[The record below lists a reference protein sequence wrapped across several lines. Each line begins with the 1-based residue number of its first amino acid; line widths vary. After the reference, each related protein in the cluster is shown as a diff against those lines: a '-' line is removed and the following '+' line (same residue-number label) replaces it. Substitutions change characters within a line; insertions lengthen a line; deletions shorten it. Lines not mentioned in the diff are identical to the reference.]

1 MISQESIERVKASA
15 NIVEVVSETVKLRR
29 SGMHYSGLCPFHSER
44 SPSFHVR
51 ESTNSYHCFGC
62 GASGNVIS
70 YVMAMR
76 AMTFPDAVEYLA
88 GRYGIELKFENS
100 KRQGP
105 TVDREKLFDVCRLAH
120 LYFRKSLLNVKGGEG
135 EFKKVGEYL
144 KKRLLTA
151 DAINHFGIGYSPNQR
166 GALIEV
172 LKQNGVNEETM
183 LQSGLVR
190 RSAAGDLYE
199 LFRGRLIFPIF
210 VDAKR
215 IAGFG
220 GRIIP
225 GIQEPAYEAQS
236 PKYVNSPET
245 PIYQKSRTIFG
256 LPQAMGAIRDS
267 KEVYIVEGYMD
278 VIGLA
283 MRGVH
288 NVVACCGTAMTEAH
302 VKRLAGVCNR
312 IHLLFDGDSAGRN
325 AAAKS
330 FPVAKNA
337 EVDITACFLPEEV
350 DPDDFAKQHGAGT
363 AEALK
368 ALPKSEPI
376 DVYIDGLLQK
386 AGCSENER
394 PGPNLLGKLCDE
406 VAKTLSGVERE
417 VVRSTLITRA
427 ARRLG
432 VEMKHLE
439 KMMGGGGASAPQ
451 KQLASAS
458 APVAPR
464 VDTPGAAATTSR
476 AVARRLESL
485 PRIDLDVLRA
495 IMVLKGEVV
504 DELLKSPEM
513 CEELQPETL
522 RFVSVFSELL
532 HDDSEDEERQRLAT
546 KELLQSLGS
555 DWVALWKEAYKMVKA
570 GVSMRDLYQ
579 GCRVALRR
587 EKLKRL
593 LEESK
598 RELIEGGLS
607 SDEQLEVS
615 ERIRALKS
623 QMDSFARGVDL

>member
-1 MISQESIERVKASA
+1 
-15 NIVEVVSETVKLRR
+15 
-29 SGMHYSGLCPFHSER
+29 
-44 SPSFHVR
+44 
-51 ESTNSYHCFGC
+51 
-62 GASGNVIS
+62 
-70 YVMAMR
+70 MAMR
-76 AMTFPDAVEYLA
+76 AMTFPDAVEYLG
-88 GRYGIELKFENS
+88 GRFGIELKYENS

-120 LYFRKSLLNVKGGEG
+120 LYFRKSLLQVKGGEG

-144 KKRLLTA
+144 KKRQLTA
-151 DAINHFGIGYSPNQR
+151 EAINHFGIGYSPNQR
-166 GALIEV
+166 GALIDV
-172 LKQNGVNEETM
+172 LKQNSINEETM

-220 GRIIP
+220 GRLIP
-225 GIQEPAYEAQS
+225 GLQDAAYEAQS

-256 LPQAMGAIRDS
+256 LPQAMGAVRDS

-278 VIGLA
+278 VIGLS

-302 VKRLAGVCNR
+302 IKRLTGVCNR
-312 IHLLFDGDSAGRN
+312 IHLLFDGDAAGRN

-330 FPVAKNA
+330 FTVAKNA
-337 EVDITACFLPEEV
+337 EVDVTACFLPEDV
-350 DPDDFAKQHGAGT
+350 DPDDFAKQKGDATG
-363 AEALK
+363 EALRN
-368 ALPKSEPI
+368 LPKSELI
-376 DVYIDGLLQK
+376 DVYVDGLLQK
-386 AGCSENER
+386 HGCSESER

-406 VAKTLSGVERE
+406 VAKTLSGVDRE
-417 VVRSTLITRA
+417 VVRSTLVTRA

-432 VEMKHLE
+432 VEMKHIE
-439 KMMGGGGASAPQ
+439 KMMAGGSAGATRPKPSAVPPPP
-451 KQLASAS
+451 ASRGESSTVS
-458 APVAPR
+458 ATSLRPVAR
-464 VDTPGAAATTSR
+464 K
-476 AVARRLESL
+476 LESL

-495 IMVLKGEVV
+495 IMVLRGEVV

-532 HDDSEDEERQRLAT
+532 HEDSEDEERQRLAT

-555 DWVALWKEAYKMVKA
+555 DWVSLWKEAYKMVKA

-579 GCRVALRR
+579 GCRLALRR

-623 QMDSFARGVDL
+623 QMDSFVRGVDL

>member
-1 MISQESIERVKASA
+1 VISQESIERVKSSA

-29 SGMHYSGLCPFHSER
+29 SGMNYSGLCPFHSER

-51 ESTNSYHCFGC
+51 EATNSYHCFGC

-105 TVDREKLFDVCRLAH
+105 TIDREKLFEVCRIAH
-120 LYFRKSLLNVKGGEG
+120 IYFRKSLMQVKGGEG

-151 DAINHFGIGYSPNQR
+151 DAINEFGIGYSPNQR
-166 GALIEV
+166 GQLIEV
-172 LKQNGVNEETM
+172 LKQSGVDQETM
-183 LQSGLVR
+183 VQSGLVR
-190 RSAAGDLYE
+190 RSAGGELYE

-210 VDAKR
+210 IDGKR

-220 GRIIP
+220 GRMIP
-225 GIQEPAYEAQS
+225 GVQEPAYEAQS

-256 LPQAMGAIRDS
+256 LPQAMTSIRDL

-278 VIGLA
+278 VIGLS

-312 IHLLFDGDSAGRN
+312 IHLLFDGDGAGRN

-330 FPVAKNA
+330 FTVARNA
-337 EVDITACFLPEEV
+337 EVDIAACFLPDNL
-350 DPDDFAKQHGAGT
+350 DPDDFAQQHGNQT

-368 ALPKSEPI
+368 SLPKAELI
-376 DVYIDGLLQK
+376 DVFVDGLLQK
-386 AGCSENER
+386 HGCSEHER
-394 PGPNLLGKLCDE
+394 PGPNLLGKLSDE
-406 VAKTLSGVERE
+406 VAKAISGVERE
-417 VVRSTLITRA
+417 VVRSSLITRA

-432 VEMKHLE
+432 VETRHLD
-439 KMMGGGGASAPQ
+439 KLISAGTGAKTVTRAPVPQASAGSAQSTDETPQ
-451 KQLASAS
+451 G
-458 APVAPR
+458 VARKLDKLPR
-464 VDTPGAAATTSR
+464 V
-476 AVARRLESL
+476 
-485 PRIDLDVLRA
+485 DLDVLRA
-495 IMVLKGEVV
+495 IMVLKGDVLS
-504 DELLKSPEM
+504 ELLSTPEV
-513 CEELQPETL
+513 CEGLQPETL
-522 RFVSVFSELL
+522 RFASVFQELL
-532 HDDSEDEERQRLAT
+532 SETPDDEERQRLAT

-555 DWVALWKEAYKMVKA
+555 DWLALWKEAYKMVKA

-579 GCRVALRR
+579 GSRIALRR
-587 EKLKRL
+587 EKLKGL
-593 LEESK
+593 LDECK
-598 RELIEGGLS
+598 RELVEGGLTS
-607 SDEQLEVS
+607 EEQLEVS
-615 ERIRALKS
+615 ERIRTIKA
-623 QMDSFARGVDL
+623 QMDSCARGVDL

>member
-1 MISQESIERVKASA
+1 MISQESIERVKSSA

-29 SGMHYSGLCPFHSER
+29 SGMNYSGLCPFHSER

-51 ESTNSYHCFGC
+51 EATNSYHCFGC

-105 TVDREKLFDVCRLAH
+105 TIDREKLFEVCRIAH
-120 LYFRKSLLNVKGGEG
+120 IYFRKSLMQVKGGEG
-135 EFKKVGEYL
+135 EFKKVGDYL

-151 DAINHFGIGYSPNQR
+151 DAINEFGIGYSPNQR
-166 GALIEV
+166 GQLIEL
-172 LKQNGVNEETM
+172 LKQSGVDQETM
-183 LQSGLVR
+183 VQSGLVR
-190 RSAAGDLYE
+190 RSAGGELYE

-210 VDAKR
+210 IDGKR

-220 GRIIP
+220 GRMIP
-225 GIQEPAYEAQS
+225 GVQEPAYEAQS

-256 LPQAMGAIRDS
+256 LPQAMTSIRDL

-278 VIGLA
+278 VIGLS

-312 IHLLFDGDSAGRN
+312 VHLLFDGDGAGRN

-330 FPVAKNA
+330 FTVARNA
-337 EVDITACFLPEEV
+337 EVDIAACFLPDNL
-350 DPDDFAKQHGAGT
+350 DPDDFAQQHGNQT

-368 ALPKSEPI
+368 ALPKAELI
-376 DVYIDGLLQK
+376 DVFVDGLLQK
-386 AGCSENER
+386 HGCSEHER
-394 PGPNLLGKLCDE
+394 PGPNLLGKLSDE
-406 VAKTLSGVERE
+406 VAKAISGVERE
-417 VVRSTLITRA
+417 VVRSSLVTRA

-432 VEMKHLE
+432 VETRHLD
-439 KMMGGGGASAPQ
+439 KLISAGSGAKTVTRAPVPQATAGGAPSSEEAPQ
-451 KQLASAS
+451 G
-458 APVAPR
+458 VARKLDKLPR
-464 VDTPGAAATTSR
+464 V
-476 AVARRLESL
+476 
-485 PRIDLDVLRA
+485 DLDVLRA
-495 IMVLKGEVV
+495 VMVLKGDVLS
-504 DELLKSPEM
+504 ELLSTPEV
-513 CEELQPETL
+513 CEGLQPETL
-522 RFVSVFSELL
+522 RFASVFSELL
-532 HDDSEDEERQRLAT
+532 LETPDDEERQRLAT

-555 DWVALWKEAYKMVKA
+555 DWLALWKEAYKMVKA

-579 GCRVALRR
+579 GSRVALRR
-587 EKLKRL
+587 EKLKGL
-593 LEESK
+593 LEECK
-598 RELIEGGLS
+598 RELVEGGLS
-607 SDEQLEVS
+607 SEEQLEVS
-615 ERIRALKS
+615 ERIRTIKA
-623 QMDSFARGVDL
+623 QMDSCARGVDL

>member
-1 MISQESIERVKASA
+1 VISQESIERVKASA

-88 GRYGIELKFENS
+88 GRYGIELKFENT
-100 KRQGP
+100 KRPGP
-105 TVDREKLFDVCRLAH
+105 AVDREKLFDVCRIAH

-144 KKRLLTA
+144 KKRQLTA

-166 GALIEV
+166 GALIDV
-172 LKQNGVNEETM
+172 LKQNGISEEMM

-220 GRIIP
+220 GRLIP
-225 GIQEPAYEAQS
+225 GLQEPAYEAQS

-256 LPQAMGAIRDS
+256 LPQAMSAVRDS

-278 VIGLA
+278 VIGLS

-330 FPVAKNA
+330 FTVARNA

-350 DPDDFAKQHGAGT
+350 DPDDFANQSGSATG
-363 AEALK
+363 EALK
-368 ALPKSEPI
+368 SLPKSELI

-394 PGPNLLGKLCDE
+394 PGPNLLGKVCDE
-406 VAKTLSGVERE
+406 VAKALGGVERE
-417 VVRSTLITRA
+417 VVRSTLVTRA

-439 KMMGGGGASAPQ
+439 KMMGGGAPQ
-451 KQLASAS
+451 RSS
-458 APVAPR
+458 SPVTGSPAPR
-464 VDTPGAAATTSR
+464 VEAPAAAPSGSR
-476 AVARRLESL
+476 SVARKLENL

-504 DELLKSPEM
+504 DELLTSPEM

-532 HDDSEDEERQRLAT
+532 RDDPEDEDRQRLAT

-615 ERIRALKS
+615 ERIRSLKT

>member
-1 MISQESIERVKASA
+1 M
-15 NIVEVVSETVKLRR
+15 
-29 SGMHYSGLCPFHSER
+29 
-44 SPSFHVR
+44 
-51 ESTNSYHCFGC
+51 
-62 GASGNVIS
+62 IS

-105 TVDREKLFDVCRLAH
+105 AVDREKLFDVCRLAH
-120 LYFRKSLLNVKGGEG
+120 LYFRKSLLQVKGGEG

-144 KKRLLTA
+144 KKRQLTA

-166 GALIEV
+166 GALIDV
-172 LKQNGVNEETM
+172 VKQNGINEEMM

-225 GIQEPAYEAQS
+225 GLQEPAYEAQS

-330 FPVAKNA
+330 FTVARNA

-350 DPDDFAKQHGAGT
+350 DPDDFARQNGAAT

-368 ALPKSEPI
+368 TLPKSELI

-386 AGCSENER
+386 HGCSESER

-406 VAKTLSGVERE
+406 VSKTLHGVDRE
-417 VVRSTLITRA
+417 VVRSTLVTRA

-432 VEMKHLE
+432 VELKHLE
-439 KMMGGGGASAPQ
+439 KMMDGEGSGAGTQ
-451 KQLASAS
+451 KRPSPPVPSSVSRVADI
-458 APVAPR
+458 VAPNSS
-464 VDTPGAAATTSR
+464 TSR
-476 AVARRLESL
+476 TVARKLESL

-495 IMVLKGEVV
+495 IMVLRGDVV
-504 DELLKSPEM
+504 GDLLKSPEM

-532 HDDSEDEERQRLAT
+532 LEDPEDEERQRLAT
-546 KELLQSLGS
+546 KELLQSLGP

-598 RELIEGGLS
+598 RELVEGGLS

>member
-120 LYFRKSLLNVKGGEG
+120 LYFRKSLLQVKGGEG

-144 KKRLLTA
+144 KKRQLTA
-151 DAINHFGIGYSPNQR
+151 DAINRFGIGYSPNQR
-166 GALIEV
+166 GALIDV
-172 LKQNGVNEETM
+172 LKQNGINEEMM

-220 GRIIP
+220 GRLIP
-225 GIQEPAYEAQS
+225 GLQEPAYEAQS

-278 VIGLA
+278 VIGLS

-330 FPVAKNA
+330 FTVARNA

-350 DPDDFAKQHGAGT
+350 DPDDFAKQNGPATG
-363 AEALK
+363 EALK
-368 ALPKSEPI
+368 SLPKSELI

-386 AGCSENER
+386 AGCSESER

-406 VAKTLSGVERE
+406 VAKALSGVDRE
-417 VVRSTLITRA
+417 VVRSTLVTRA

-439 KMMGGGGASAPQ
+439 KMMAGGAAP
-451 KQLASAS
+451 KVSSPAPSSPAPRIE
-458 APVAPR
+458 APVSSSAGGR
-464 VDTPGAAATTSR
+464 T
-476 AVARRLESL
+476 VARKLESL

-504 DELLKSPEM
+504 DELLTSPEM

-532 HDDSEDEERQRLAT
+532 RDDPEDEDRQRLAT

-598 RELIEGGLS
+598 RELIEGSLS
-607 SDEQLEVS
+607 ADEQLEVS
-615 ERIRALKS
+615 ERIRALKT

>member
-1 MISQESIERVKASA
+1 
-15 NIVEVVSETVKLRR
+15 
-29 SGMHYSGLCPFHSER
+29 
-44 SPSFHVR
+44 
-51 ESTNSYHCFGC
+51 
-62 GASGNVIS
+62 
-70 YVMAMR
+70 
-76 AMTFPDAVEYLA
+76 MTFPDAIEYLA

-105 TVDREKLFDVCRLAH
+105 TVDREKLFEVCRLAH
-120 LYFRKSLLNVKGGEG
+120 LYFRKSLLQVKGGEG
-135 EFKKVGEYL
+135 EFKTVGEYL
-144 KKRLLTA
+144 RKRHLTA
-151 DAINHFGIGYSPNQR
+151 DAINHFGIGYSPNQW
-166 GALIEV
+166 GALIEI
-172 LKQNGVNEETM
+172 LKQSGVNEEMM

-190 RSAAGDLYE
+190 RSSAGDLYE

-220 GRIIP
+220 GRLIP
-225 GIQEPAYEAQS
+225 GLQEPAYEAQS

-312 IHLLFDGDSAGRN
+312 VHLLFDGDSAGRN

-337 EVDITACFLPEEV
+337 EVDITACFLPEGV
-350 DPDDFAKQHGAGT
+350 DPDDFSKQHGGGT
-363 AEALK
+363 AEALR

-376 DVYIDGLLQK
+376 DVYIGGLLQR

-406 VAKTLSGVERE
+406 VAKTLSGVDRE
-417 VVRSTLITRA
+417 VVRSTLTTRA

-439 KMMGGGGASAPQ
+439 KFMGGGGAATSQKQAVSAPAVSRG
-451 KQLASAS
+451 K
-458 APVAPR
+458 
-464 VDTPGAAATTSR
+464 DIGAASPKPH
-476 AVARRLESL
+476 AVARKLESL
-485 PRIDLDVLRA
+485 PRIDLDLLRA
-495 IMVLKGEVV
+495 IMVLKGEAVE
-504 DELLKSPEM
+504 ELMKSPEM

-522 RFVSVFSELL
+522 RFVSVFTELL
-532 HDDSEDEERQRLAT
+532 HDDQEDEDRQRLAT
-546 KELLQSLGS
+546 KELLQSLGP
-555 DWVALWKEAYKMVKA
+555 DWMGLWKEAYKMVKA

-598 RELIEGGLS
+598 KELIEGGLS

>member
-1 MISQESIERVKASA
+1 VISQESIERVKASA
-15 NIVEVVSETVKLRR
+15 SIVEVVSETVKLRR

-88 GRYGIELKFENS
+88 GRYGIELKFENT

-105 TVDREKLFDVCRLAH
+105 AVDREKLFDVCRIAH

-144 KKRLLTA
+144 KKRQLTA

-166 GALIEV
+166 GALIDV
-172 LKQNGVNEETM
+172 LKQNGISEEMM

-220 GRIIP
+220 GRLIP
-225 GIQEPAYEAQS
+225 GLQEPAYEAQS

-256 LPQAMGAIRDS
+256 LPQAMGAVRDS

-278 VIGLA
+278 VIGLS

-330 FPVAKNA
+330 FTVARNA

-350 DPDDFAKQHGAGT
+350 DPDDFANQNGPATG
-363 AEALK
+363 EALK
-368 ALPKSEPI
+368 SLPKSELI

-386 AGCSENER
+386 AGCSVNER
-394 PGPNLLGKLCDE
+394 PGPNLLGKVCDE
-406 VAKTLSGVERE
+406 VAKALSGVERE
-417 VVRSTLITRA
+417 VVRSTLVTRA

-439 KMMGGGGASAPQ
+439 KMMGGGASQ
-451 KQLASAS
+451 RSS
-458 APVAPR
+458 SPVTGSFAPR
-464 VDTPGAAATTSR
+464 VDAAAAAPSGSR
-476 AVARRLESL
+476 AIARKLESL

-504 DELLKSPEM
+504 DELLTSPEM

-532 HDDSEDEERQRLAT
+532 HDDSEDEDRQRLAT
-546 KELLQSLGS
+546 KELLQSLGP

-615 ERIRALKS
+615 ERIRALKT

>member
-15 NIVEVVSETVKLRR
+15 SIVEVVSETVKLRR

-88 GRYGIELKFENS
+88 GRYGIELKFENT

-105 TVDREKLFDVCRLAH
+105 AVDREKLFDVCRIAH

-144 KKRLLTA
+144 KKRQLTA

-166 GALIEV
+166 GALIDV
-172 LKQNGVNEETM
+172 LKQNGISEEMM

-220 GRIIP
+220 GRLIP
-225 GIQEPAYEAQS
+225 GLQEPAYEAQS

-256 LPQAMGAIRDS
+256 LPQAMGAVRDS

-278 VIGLA
+278 VIGLS

-330 FPVAKNA
+330 FTVARNA

-350 DPDDFAKQHGAGT
+350 DPDDFANQNGPATG
-363 AEALK
+363 EALK
-368 ALPKSEPI
+368 SLPKSELI

-386 AGCSENER
+386 AGCSVNER
-394 PGPNLLGKLCDE
+394 PGPNLLGKVCDE
-406 VAKTLSGVERE
+406 VAKALSGVERE
-417 VVRSTLITRA
+417 VVRSTLVTRA

-439 KMMGGGGASAPQ
+439 KMMGGGASQ
-451 KQLASAS
+451 RSS
-458 APVAPR
+458 SPVTGSFAPR
-464 VDTPGAAATTSR
+464 VDAAAAAPSGSR
-476 AVARRLESL
+476 AIARKLESL
-485 PRIDLDVLRA
+485 ARIDLDVLRA

-504 DELLKSPEM
+504 DELLTSPEM

-532 HDDSEDEERQRLAT
+532 HDDSEDEDRQRLAT
-546 KELLQSLGS
+546 KELLQSLGP

-615 ERIRALKS
+615 ERIRALKT

>member
-15 NIVEVVSETVKLRR
+15 SIVEVVSETVKLRR

-88 GRYGIELKFENS
+88 GRYGIELKFENT

-105 TVDREKLFDVCRLAH
+105 AVDREKLFDVCRIAH

-144 KKRLLTA
+144 KKRQLTA

-166 GALIEV
+166 GALIDV
-172 LKQNGVNEETM
+172 LKQNGISEEMM

-220 GRIIP
+220 GRLIP
-225 GIQEPAYEAQS
+225 GLQEPAYEAQS

-256 LPQAMGAIRDS
+256 LPQAMGAVRDS

-278 VIGLA
+278 VIGLS

-330 FPVAKNA
+330 FTVARNA

-350 DPDDFAKQHGAGT
+350 DPDDFANQNGPATG
-363 AEALK
+363 EALK
-368 ALPKSEPI
+368 SLPKSELI

-386 AGCSENER
+386 AGCSVNER
-394 PGPNLLGKLCDE
+394 PGPNLLGKVCDE
-406 VAKTLSGVERE
+406 VAKALSGVERE
-417 VVRSTLITRA
+417 VVRSTLVTRA

-439 KMMGGGGASAPQ
+439 KMMGGGASQ
-451 KQLASAS
+451 RSS
-458 APVAPR
+458 SPVTGSFAPR
-464 VDTPGAAATTSR
+464 VDAAAAAPSGSR
-476 AVARRLESL
+476 AIARKLESL

-504 DELLKSPEM
+504 DELLTSPEM

-532 HDDSEDEERQRLAT
+532 HDDSEDEDRQRLAT
-546 KELLQSLGS
+546 KELLQSLGP

-615 ERIRALKS
+615 ERIRALKT